1 MAKILLIEDDMELA
15 RGILYV
21 LEREKFSMQQAFTLS
36 EGKQKLTEQPFD
48 LILLDVMLPDGNGY
62 DFCREIN
69 SSKPVPVIFLTA
81 CSEEVNIVMGLDL
94 GADDYITKPFKIREL
109 VSRIKA
115 VLRRTGPGAVQN
127 APSSAVCSGEV
138 RADLIEHRLFKG
150 DREII
155 LTPTEFRL
163 LSTFLQN
170 PMKNLGRNQIL
181 SRLWDIEGEFI
192 DDSTLSVYIRRLR
205 EKLEEDPSR
214 PRYLVTVRGVGYRW
228 NQGSVFYEQDAF
240 SQQGI

>member
-1 MAKILLIEDDMELA
+1 MSKILLIEDDMELV
-15 RGILYV
+15 RGIMYV
-21 LEREKFSMQQAFTLS
+21 LEKEKFSVQQAFTLS
-36 EGKQKLTEQPFD
+36 EGRQKLKEQPFD

-62 DFCREIN
+62 DLCREIN
-69 SSKPVPVIFLTA
+69 SSKSVPIIFLTA
-81 CSEEVNIVMGLDL
+81 CSEEVNIVMGLDM

-115 VLRRTGPGAVQN
+115 VLRRTGPSAAKN
-127 APSSAVCSGEV
+127 APPSAICSGEI
-138 RADLIEHRLFKG
+138 RADLIEHRLFKDG
-150 DREII
+150 REII

-170 PMKNLGRNQIL
+170 PMKNLGRDQIL
-181 SRLWDIEGEFI
+181 SRLWDIDGEFI

-205 EKLEEDPSR
+205 EKLEDDPSR
-214 PRYLVTVRGVGYRW
+214 PQYLVTVRGVGYRW
-228 NQGSVFYEQDAF
+228 NQGSAFYDHDAF